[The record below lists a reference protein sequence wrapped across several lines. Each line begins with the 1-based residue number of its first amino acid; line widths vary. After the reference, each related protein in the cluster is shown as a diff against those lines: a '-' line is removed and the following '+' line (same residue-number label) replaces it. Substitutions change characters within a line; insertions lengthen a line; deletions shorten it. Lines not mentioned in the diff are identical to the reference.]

1 MIAMSDLA
9 VTGRPK
15 TSPAWDY
22 FSYDESAKKSK
33 CEVITNVVTKTKCGK
48 TFSGKFSTNLK
59 LQFEVIT

>member
-15 TSPAWDY
+15 TSPVWDY

-33 CEVITNVVTKTKCGK
+33 CEVITNVVTKCVGK
-48 TFSGKFSTNLK
+48 PSQENLA
-59 LQFEVIT
+59 QT